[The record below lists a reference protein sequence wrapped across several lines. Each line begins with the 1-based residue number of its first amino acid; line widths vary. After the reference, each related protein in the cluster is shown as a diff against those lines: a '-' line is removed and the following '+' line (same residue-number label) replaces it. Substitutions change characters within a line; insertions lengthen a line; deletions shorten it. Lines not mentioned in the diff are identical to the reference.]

1 MVAPAPAL
9 LRNGLDDLISPEMHR
24 RSVIALMRAARTDSR
39 AFGELYA
46 RHAVAIHGWLRNR
59 VGAPAATD
67 LTAET
72 FAAAWQ
78 ARRTFRSDYADSVA
92 PWLYGIAL
100 NQYRSYQRLARVE
113 TSARAKLGMP
123 ESYAAALEI
132 EDADE
137 RLSAEQARRDLR
149 NALADL
155 TPDQRR
161 ALELRVIGD
170 LRFAEVAATMSTT
183 EPTARMRV
191 MRALRAM
198 RAVMSGG
205 EVTP

>member
-1 MVAPAPAL
+1 M
-9 LRNGLDDLISPEMHR
+9 ER
-24 RSVIALMRAARTDSR
+24 RTDIALMRAARTDSR
-39 AFGELYA
+39 AFGELYE
-46 RHAVAIHGWLRNR
+46 RHAVAIHGWLRSR
-59 VGAPAATD
+59 VGEPAATD

-78 ARRTFRSDYADSVA
+78 SRRRFRADRTDSVA

-113 TSARAKLGMP
+113 TRARARLGMQ
-123 ESYAAALEI
+123 ETYSSAFEA

-137 RLSAEQARRDLR
+137 RLSAEQARLELS
-149 NALADL
+149 NALGDL
-155 TPDQRR
+155 TADQRR
-161 ALELRVIGD
+161 ALELRVLDD

-191 MRALRAM
+191 MRALRSI
-198 RAVMSGG
+198 RSVMHGG
-205 EVTP
+205 EVSP